1 MMRIILLLALLTVN
15 VTALAYT
22 DSKQLIKADNTHSA
36 QKDDELSTSKLNSN
50 VVENFSQQW
59 GMAAIKIPAHN
70 SQEQLKMWSANI
82 SSVQPNSNGSTK
94 EQPLNLNKINQPLN
108 SINAAYTKGRFHAET
123 GLLTNSSDVLD
134 SGKFYLQGSYAIFT
148 KAKFNLAVT
157 AKFEAVNNPFFNTYL
172 AEIEPIIDAKTIFE
186 HQTKNATIGVIST
199 YSINKKWK
207 ILGSITTTAYDQAL
221 QKNPLV
227 DINNSHMALIGT
239 SYSF

>member
-1 MMRIILLLALLTVN
+1 MMRIILGLALLMMSY
-15 VTALAYT
+15 TALAYT
-22 DSKQLIKADNTHSA
+22 DSKQLIKANNTSLA
-36 QKDDELSTSKLNSN
+36 QKSTELNASAVNNN

-59 GMAAIKIPAHN
+59 GMAAIKIPTQN
-70 SQEQLKMWSANI
+70 SQEHLKMWSANI
-82 SSVQPNSNGSTK
+82 YSIQSSTNS
-94 EQPLNLNKINQPLN
+94 EQPLNLNKIDQPQN

-134 SGKFYLQGSYAIFT
+134 SGKFYLQGSYAIYT
-148 KAKFNLAVT
+148 KEKFNLAVT
-157 AKFEAVNNPFFNTYL
+157 AKFEAVNNPFFNAYL
-172 AEIEPIIDAKTIFE
+172 SEVAPIIDAKTIFE

-207 ILGSITTTAYDQAL
+207 ILGSLTTTAYDQAL